1 MRRITKRI
9 ITGIITAVLA
19 TGLAGCTRPSTS
31 EKSAEE
37 KDTVV
42 TEADSEVA
50 ENGAEALATDTINE
64 DEALPEE
71 GQEEPQQE
79 QAPAEVTF
87 TDALGREVTVS
98 DPKRVAVLLGSFCD
112 VWYLAGGEAVATVK
126 DTWTSFDLDL
136 SEDTVNVGSFLD
148 PDLEQ
153 LIASE
158 PDFVI
163 ASAGNDAQ
171 KELLDTLE
179 STGITVAYFEVQSF
193 DDYLAMLDICTRIT
207 GKTENYEKY
216 GTEVSKQIEEAKKRV
231 GDSHP
236 TVLFIRAAA
245 SSVKAKG
252 SEGTVGGEILADI
265 GCINIADSD
274 GSLLEDLSLEA
285 IIAADPEYIFV
296 TTQGDDT
303 EAALANV
310 EELLK
315 SNPAWSS
322 LRAVQNGNYYEID
335 KSLYNSK
342 PNARWGEAY
351 EQLIDI
357 IYPEG

>member
-1 MRRITKRI
+1 MRRITKRITKRI
-9 ITGIITAVLA
+9 ITGLLTAALA
-19 TGLAGCTRPSTS
+19 AGVVGCAEPSAS
-31 EKSAEE
+31 E

-79 QAPAEVTF
+79 QAPVEVTF

-98 DPKRVAVLLGSFCD
+98 DPMRVAVLLGSFCD

-126 DTWTSFDLDL
+126 DAWTSFDLDL
-136 SEDTVNVGSFLD
+136 PENTVNVGSFLE

-171 KELLDTLE
+171 KEMLDTLE
-179 STGITVAYFEVQSF
+179 STGITTAYFDVQSF
-193 DDYLAMLDICTRIT
+193 DDYLAMLDICTQIT
-207 GKTENYEKY
+207 GKRENYEKY
-216 GTEVSKQIEEAKKRV
+216 GTDVAAQIEEAKKRV

-274 GSLLEDLSLEA
+274 GSLLENLSMEA

-315 SNPAWSS
+315 SNPAWAS
-322 LRAVQNGNYYEID
+322 LSAVQSGNYYEID